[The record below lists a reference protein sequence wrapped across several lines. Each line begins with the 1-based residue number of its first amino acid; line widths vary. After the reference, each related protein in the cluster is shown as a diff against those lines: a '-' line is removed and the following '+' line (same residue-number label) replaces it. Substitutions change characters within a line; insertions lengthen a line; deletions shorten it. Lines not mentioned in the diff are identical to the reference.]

1 MVGGIV
7 GPSGVGVVAMGQRML
22 RVGNRIGVWM
32 YKALDGRW
40 ASGSKD
46 VHVLMLTTPGR
57 RTGVPRS
64 TCVRYV
70 DTPDGLLVWGTGSGS
85 PRDPDWFRNLRAAQT
100 TDVQIGAVH
109 TTMRARELTG
119 PELETV
125 WTDVVLREDPRI
137 ARFAAKARRT
147 IPVAVL
153 EPA

>member
-1 MVGGIV
+1 MVV
-7 GPSGVGVVAMGQRML
+7 MGRRML

-32 YKALDGRW
+32 YKTLDGRW

-85 PRDPDWFRNLRAAQT
+85 RRDPDWFRNLRAAPS
-100 TDVQIGAVH
+100 TDVQIGALH
-109 TTMRARELTG
+109 TSMHARELTG
-119 PELETV
+119 PELDTA
-125 WTDVVLREDPRI
+125 WTDVILREDPRI
-137 ARFAAKARRT
+137 SRFAAKARRT

-153 EPA
+153 KPD